1 MEKKGS
7 NYEAIMARSFS
18 RQERSK
24 MGWWACLAF
33 FLLAFA
39 FCFFFKPPP
48 YATSNLASYPV
59 SAPVEVGKTDFVNVQ
74 ATKHIETNIP
84 PQPYSSKAKDARPIC
99 KTHPR
104 SDICHA
110 KGDIRVLSTTNSS
123 SPTTIVVVS
132 NVVSMS
138 WNIKPYAR
146 KPDFFAMRNVR
157 NLTINQVIT
166 LSSHY
171 HHHQLRNCTRK
182 YNIPAVVFSLAG
194 YTGNLFHDLSDVII
208 PLFLTTHGF
217 QREVQFLV
225 VDYRQWWVNKYKN
238 VLQGLTKHDI
248 INLDNTGKDD
258 VICFPRITVG
268 LKANKE
274 FSIDDDDDDIV
285 SLSMKNFTKFMRSVY
300 HLERDVIVKT
310 HKPRVLII
318 SRSKTRRF
326 SNTDEIAKMAS
337 GLGFEVVAEE
347 TGVDMNRVSR
357 FVNKFD
363 AVVGVHGAGLSNMVF
378 LPENAV
384 VVQVVGLGMDGIAKT
399 DYELPSVDMGL
410 RYLEYKIGVNE
421 SSLIDKY
428 PMGHDVFT
436 NRSAISSKLGWDAF
450 REVYLDSQDVKLD
463 VDRFR
468 GTLLKVLELLHT

>member
-48 YATSNLASYPV
+48 PPYTTTNLASYPV
-59 SAPVEVGKTDFVNVQ
+59 SAPVEVRKTDFLNVQ
-74 ATKHIETNIP
+74 ATKHFETNIP
-84 PQPYSSKAKDARPIC
+84 PQPYSSKAEDARPIC

-104 SDICHA
+104 SDIFHA
-110 KGDIRVLSTTNSS
+110 KGDIRVLSTSNSS
-123 SPTTIVVVS
+123 SLSPTIDVVS
-132 NVVSMS
+132 NVSMS

-146 KPDFFAMRNVR
+146 KLDPFAMRNVR
-157 NLTINQVIT
+157 NITINRVS
-166 LSSHY
+166 LSS

-194 YTGNLFHDLSDVII
+194 YTGNLFHDLSDVIL
-208 PLFLTTHGF
+208 PLFLTTHEF
-217 QREVQFLV
+217 HREVHFLV

-238 VLQGLTKHDI
+238 VLQGLTKYDI
-248 INLDNTGKDD
+248 INLDNIGKDD

-274 FSIDDDDDDIV
+274 FSIDDDIV
-285 SLSMKNFTKFMRSVY
+285 SGDVLPLSMKNFTNFLRSVY
-300 HLERDVIVKT
+300 HLKRDVTIKT
-310 HKPRVLII
+310 KQPRLLII

-326 SNTDEIAKMAS
+326 LNIDEIATMAL
-337 GLGFEVVAEE
+337 GLGFEVVAQE

-399 DYELPSVDMGL
+399 DYELPSLDMGL

-436 NRSAISSKLGWDAF
+436 NRSAISSKGWDAF
-450 REVYLDSQDVKLD
+450 REVYLDNQDVKLD

-468 GTLLKVLELLHT
+468 GTLLKVQELLHT